1 MPIHWKDVKA
11 TLKPERFECNNG
23 CTMIRCRVSGPLI
36 AARCAFF
43 TCHIY
48 NHHDRTVGKGRSN
61 MKHIRTTAVIA
72 ALGISQA
79 AHAAGNTP
87 INTPDRAARS
97 ALYLLEVPNTLTQ
110 QINDFDYQARVI
122 IEHGFDQ
129 LDAAT
134 SVQALLAAP
143 HGIVV
148 TCPLGG
154 TLTARMSPTVP
165 RTVRFEWADCQQT
178 DLVGTYTQ
186 NGPAEATLIEASFSP
201 KNLYGLRLG
210 DANHDHIETR
220 PSPNGSPN
228 GAQVTR
234 RNQRFVGLIPQR
246 MFDYENIPGRFTY
259 ELTGFAELTQMRPD
273 RVGGVPSV
281 ELYPFVTTNY
291 VDHALISRERLSG
304 YDANQAFY
312 FHEDIEFAWGS
323 LGSRIDV
330 PQRPNKPAMSFTD
343 EFGGLGLRIQ
353 NALEASG
360 NSLAFDGKLQ
370 VARFESRGLGC
381 AMPDVLTYRT
391 RVRPTLAPD
400 VGIGTA
406 YAKGEVDVNGST
418 KITFTALP
426 PSNPDDF
433 TDARAR
439 LDITSPGLPAA
450 SFEVTTFDDSAV
462 ANAAR
467 CTP

>member
-1 MPIHWKDVKA
+1 
-11 TLKPERFECNNG
+11 
-23 CTMIRCRVSGPLI
+23 
-36 AARCAFF
+36 
-43 TCHIY
+43 
-48 NHHDRTVGKGRSN
+48 
-61 MKHIRTTAVIA
+61 MKHIRITGVVA
-72 ALGISQA
+72 ALAITPA
-79 AHAAGNTP
+79 AHAVGNTP

-110 QINDFDYQARVI
+110 QIDGFDFEARVI

-134 SVQALLAAP
+134 TVQALLAAP

-148 TCPLGG
+148 PCALGG
-154 TLTARMSPTVP
+154 TLTARMSRTVP
-165 RTVRFEWADCQQT
+165 RTVRFEWTDCQQT
-178 DLVGTYTQ
+178 DLVGNYTQ
-186 NGPAEATLIEASFSP
+186 NGPAEATLLEASFSP

-210 DANHDHIETR
+210 DATRDHTEAR
-220 PSPNGSPN
+220 PRRDGSPN
-228 GAQVTR
+228 GEQVTR
-234 RNQRFVGLIPQR
+234 RNQRFVGVMPQR
-246 MFDYENIPGRFTY
+246 MFDYENISARFTY
-259 ELTGFAELTQMRPD
+259 ELTGFTELTQMRPD

-291 VDHALISRERLSG
+291 ADHALISRERISG
-304 YDANQAFY
+304 SDANQMFY
-312 FHEDIEFAWGS
+312 FHEDIEFTWGS
-323 LGSRIDV
+323 LGSRLDS
-330 PQRPNKPAMSFTD
+330 PQRPNKPATSFT
-343 EFGGLGLRIQ
+343 EEYRGLGLRIQ

-370 VARFESRGLGC
+370 VARFDFWGLGC

-391 RVRPTLAPD
+391 RVRPTLAPG
-400 VGIGTA
+400 VPIGTA

-418 KITFTALP
+418 KIKFTALP
-426 PSNPDDF
+426 PSNPDDIF
-433 TDARAR
+433 DSRAR

-462 ANAAR
+462 ADAAR

>member
-1 MPIHWKDVKA
+1 
-11 TLKPERFECNNG
+11 
-23 CTMIRCRVSGPLI
+23 
-36 AARCAFF
+36 
-43 TCHIY
+43 
-48 NHHDRTVGKGRSN
+48 
-61 MKHIRTTAVIA
+61 MKHIRIIEVVA
-72 ALGISQA
+72 ALAITQA
-79 AHAAGNTP
+79 AHAVGNTP

-110 QINDFDYQARVI
+110 QINDFDSQARVI

-134 SVQALLAAP
+134 TVQALLAAP

-148 TCPLGG
+148 TCSLGG
-154 TLTARMSPTVP
+154 TLTARMSRTAP
-165 RTVRFEWADCQQT
+165 RTVRFEWTDCQQT
-178 DLVGTYTQ
+178 DLVGNYTQ
-186 NGPAEATLIEASFSP
+186 NGPAEATLLEASFSP

-210 DANHDHIETR
+210 DATRDHTELR
-220 PSPNGSPN
+220 LSPNGSPN
-228 GAQVTR
+228 GEQVTR
-234 RNQRFVGLIPQR
+234 RNQRFVGVIPQS
-246 MFDYENIPGRFTY
+246 MFGHEPDRFTY
-259 ELTGFAELTQMRPD
+259 ELTGFSELTQMRPD

-291 VDHALISRERLSG
+291 ADHALISRERLSG
-304 YDANQAFY
+304 NDANQAFF
-312 FHEDIEFAWGS
+312 FHEDIEFTWGS
-323 LGSRIDV
+323 LGLRLDS
-330 PQRPNKPAMSFTD
+330 PQRPNKPATSFT
-343 EFGGLGLRIQ
+343 EEYRGLGLRIQ

-370 VARFESRGLGC
+370 VARFDFWQLGC

-391 RVRPTLAPD
+391 RVRPTLAPG

-418 KITFTALP
+418 KIKFTALP
-426 PSNPDDF
+426 PQNPDDPF
-433 TDARAR
+433 DSRAR

-450 SFEVTTFDDSAV
+450 SFEVTTFDYSAV
-462 ANAAR
+462 AAAAH